1 MKMSYLKCLGL
12 ATLGFLM
19 SRDAAAYTSGVS
31 PEPVEHILNFD
42 DVALSDLIADVST
55 VTGYTFIVHPDA
67 RSRRVTVSSA
77 TPLSKQAVFEVF
89 LSTLRIQGF
98 AAIPSGQG
106 VYRIVPE
113 ESALAQA
120 GQAGSGQ
127 NSFVTEVFELSHIT
141 SLDAAR
147 MVKPVTDAQG
157 QVIANDGTKT
167 LIVVDYAENLPRLR
181 KLVAQ
186 IDVDPMVSETVSL
199 ANIPASEV
207 ARILTSI
214 GDQPSQNGQSTAL
227 KAIAAGGSN
236 SIVLYGS
243 PADVDKGKRIAR
255 ELDLA
260 DRQQDALKVIPLNN
274 ATAQDIVPIL
284 QQMALAMDGRRVG
297 GNVGDAAATTIAHHE
312 ATNSLVISAPPETL
326 AGLEKVIADL
336 DRRRSQVLVE
346 AIIVEMSD
354 DTARELG
361 LQFLLSGTNSS
372 TVPFISTN
380 YSRSAPNLLALTGA
394 LAKNNPFVSGTG
406 TGSGTA
412 VSNSFTQAAVSSLL
426 GLTGLTIG
434 AGGESGDTLF
444 GAVLTAVQNDT
455 KSRILSKPFNMTLD
469 NGTSSL
475 LVGQEVPIS
484 TGEVLGNAN
493 TNPFRT
499 VERKKIGVGLD
510 VTPRIS
516 NDGTIRLE
524 IKQEV
529 SSISGSIGTVTP
541 DLIFNTREINTSV
554 IADDGEI
561 IVIGGLVQQDE
572 TKTDEKV
579 PFLGDIPF
587 AGRLFRSEGKAR
599 GRTNLMVFIRP
610 TIVRDREAAS
620 RETARSYSYIRAE
633 ELWESDGDARVLD
646 GFFTEVLGSPPPK

>member
-1 MKMSYLKCLGL
+1 MKLPYLKCLGL
-12 ATLGFLM
+12 ATLSFLM
-19 SRDAAAYTSGVS
+19 SREASALVNGAAPATT
-31 PEPVEHILNFD
+31 EHILNFD
-42 DVALSDLIADVST
+42 DVALTDLIADVST

-67 RSRRVTVSSA
+67 RSRRVTVSST

-89 LSTLRIQGF
+89 LSSLRVQGF
-98 AAIPSGQG
+98 AAIPAGQG
-106 VYRIVPE
+106 IYRIVPE
-113 ESALAQA
+113 ENAVGEAGPSGGGSSA
-120 GQAGSGQ
+120 
-127 NSFVTEVFELSHIT
+127 FVTEVFGLSNIT

-157 QVIANDGTKT
+157 QVIGNDGSNT
-167 LIVVDYAENLPRLR
+167 LIVVDYAENLPRIR
-181 KLVAQ
+181 KLEAR
-186 IDVDPMVSETVSL
+186 IDVDPLVSETVSL
-199 ANIPASEV
+199 TNMPAGEV
-207 ARILTSI
+207 AKILNSI
-214 GDQPSQNGQSTAL
+214 GERSAESGRKSPL

-236 SIVLYGS
+236 AIVLYGS
-243 PADVDKGKRIAR
+243 QADVDKGKRIAN

-274 ATAQDIVPIL
+274 ANAIDIVPIL

-361 LQFLLSGTNSS
+361 VQFLLSGTNSS
-372 TVPFISTN
+372 TVPFVSTN

-394 LAKNNPFVSGTG
+394 LITDNPLTSGDDT
-406 TGSGTA
+406 TVATSLA
-412 VSNSFTQAAVSSLL
+412 QSAVSSLL

-434 AGGESGDTLF
+434 GGGQSGDTLF

-484 TGEVLGNAN
+484 TGEVLSATNS
-493 TNPFRT
+493 NPFRT

-561 IVIGGLVQQDE
+561 IVIGGLVQQEE
-572 TKTDEKV
+572 TEAKEKV
-579 PFLGDIPF
+579 PFLGDIPI
-587 AGRLFRSEGKAR
+587 AGRLFRSEGKSR

-610 TIVRDREAAS
+610 TIVRDREAAT

-633 ELWESDGDARVLD
+633 ELWQSDGEDRVLD
-646 GFFTEVLGSPPPK
+646 GFFTEVLGSPPPQ

>member
-1 MKMSYLKCLGL
+1 MKLPYLKCLGL
-12 ATLGFLM
+12 ATLSFLM
-19 SRDAAAYTSGVS
+19 SREASALVNGAAPATT
-31 PEPVEHILNFD
+31 EHILNFD
-42 DVALSDLIADVST
+42 DVALTDLIADVST

-67 RSRRVTVSSA
+67 RSRRVTVSST

-89 LSTLRIQGF
+89 LSSLRVQGF
-98 AAIPSGQG
+98 AAIPAGQG
-106 VYRIVPE
+106 IYRIVPE
-113 ESALAQA
+113 ENAVGEA
-120 GQAGSGQ
+120 GPSGGGSGA
-127 NSFVTEVFELSHIT
+127 FVTEVFGLSNIT

-157 QVIANDGTKT
+157 QVIANDGSNT
-167 LIVVDYAENLPRLR
+167 LIVVDYAENLPRIR
-181 KLVAQ
+181 KLVAR
-186 IDVDPMVSETVSL
+186 IDVDPLVSETVSL
-199 ANIPASEV
+199 TNIPAGEV
-207 ARILTSI
+207 AKILNSI
-214 GDQPSQNGQSTAL
+214 GERSAESGRKSPL

-236 SIVLYGS
+236 AIVLYGS
-243 PADVDKGKRIAR
+243 QADVDKGKRIAN

-274 ATAQDIVPIL
+274 ANAIDIVPIL

-361 LQFLLSGTNSS
+361 VQFLLSGTNSS
-372 TVPFISTN
+372 TVPFVSTN

-394 LAKNNPFVSGTG
+394 LVSDNPFTSVDDTTVATSLAQ
-406 TGSGTA
+406 S
-412 VSNSFTQAAVSSLL
+412 AVSSLL

-434 AGGESGDTLF
+434 GGGQSGDTLF

-484 TGEVLGNAN
+484 TGEVLSATNS
-493 TNPFRT
+493 NPFRT

-529 SSISGSIGTVTP
+529 SSISGSIGSVTP

-561 IVIGGLVQQDE
+561 IVIGGLVQQEE
-572 TKTDEKV
+572 TEAKEKV
-579 PFLGDIPF
+579 PFLGDIPI
-587 AGRLFRSEGKAR
+587 AGRLFRSEGKSR

-610 TIVRDREAAS
+610 TIVRDREAAT

-633 ELWESDGDARVLD
+633 ELWQSDGEDRVLD
-646 GFFTEVLGSPPPK
+646 GFFTEVLGSPPPQ

>member
-1 MKMSYLKCLGL
+1 MKLPYLKCLGL
-12 ATLGFLM
+12 ATLSFLM
-19 SRDAAAYTSGVS
+19 SREASALVNGAAPATT
-31 PEPVEHILNFD
+31 EHILNFD
-42 DVALSDLIADVST
+42 DVALTDLIADVST

-67 RSRRVTVSSA
+67 RSRRVTVSST

-89 LSTLRIQGF
+89 LSSLRVQGF
-98 AAIPSGQG
+98 AAIPAGQG
-106 VYRIVPE
+106 IYRIVPE
-113 ESALAQA
+113 ENAVGEAGPSGGGSSA
-120 GQAGSGQ
+120 
-127 NSFVTEVFELSHIT
+127 FVTEVFGLSNIT

-157 QVIANDGTKT
+157 QVIANDGSNT
-167 LIVVDYAENLPRLR
+167 LIVVDYAENLPRIR
-181 KLVAQ
+181 KLVAR
-186 IDVDPMVSETVSL
+186 IDVDPLVSETVSL
-199 ANIPASEV
+199 TNMPAGEV
-207 ARILTSI
+207 AKILNSI
-214 GDQPSQNGQSTAL
+214 GERSAESGRKSPL

-236 SIVLYGS
+236 AIVLYGS
-243 PADVDKGKRIAR
+243 QADVDKGKRIAND
-255 ELDLA
+255 LDLA

-274 ATAQDIVPIL
+274 ANAIDIVPIL

-361 LQFLLSGTNSS
+361 VQFLLSGTNSS
-372 TVPFISTN
+372 TVPFVSTN

-394 LAKNNPFVSGTG
+394 LITDNPLTSGDDT
-406 TGSGTA
+406 TVATSLA
-412 VSNSFTQAAVSSLL
+412 QSAVSSLL

-434 AGGESGDTLF
+434 GGGQSGDTLF

-484 TGEVLGNAN
+484 TGEVLSATNS
-493 TNPFRT
+493 NPFRT

-561 IVIGGLVQQDE
+561 IVIGGLVQQEE
-572 TKTDEKV
+572 TEAKEKV
-579 PFLGDIPF
+579 PFLGDIPI
-587 AGRLFRSEGKAR
+587 AGRLFRSEGKSR

-610 TIVRDREAAS
+610 TIVRDREAAT

-633 ELWESDGDARVLD
+633 ELWQSDGEDRVLD
-646 GFFTEVLGSPPPK
+646 GFFTEVLGSPPPQ

>member
-1 MKMSYLKCLGL
+1 MKLPYLKCLGL
-12 ATLGFLM
+12 ATLSFLM
-19 SRDAAAYTSGVS
+19 SREASALVNGAAPATT
-31 PEPVEHILNFD
+31 EHILNFD
-42 DVALSDLIADVST
+42 DVALTDLIADVST

-67 RSRRVTVSSA
+67 RSRRVTVSST

-89 LSTLRIQGF
+89 LSSLRVQGF
-98 AAIPSGQG
+98 AAIPAGQG
-106 VYRIVPE
+106 IYRIVPE
-113 ESALAQA
+113 ENAVGEAGPSGGGSSA
-120 GQAGSGQ
+120 
-127 NSFVTEVFELSHIT
+127 FVTEVFGLSNIT

-157 QVIANDGTKT
+157 QVIANDGSNT
-167 LIVVDYAENLPRLR
+167 LIVVDYAENLPRIR
-181 KLVAQ
+181 KLVAR
-186 IDVDPMVSETVSL
+186 IDVDPLVSETVSL
-199 ANIPASEV
+199 TNMPAGEV
-207 ARILTSI
+207 AKILNSI
-214 GDQPSQNGQSTAL
+214 GERSAESGRKSPL
-227 KAIAAGGSN
+227 KAIAGGSN
-236 SIVLYGS
+236 AIVLYGS
-243 PADVDKGKRIAR
+243 QADVDKGKRIAND
-255 ELDLA
+255 LDLA

-274 ATAQDIVPIL
+274 ANAIDIVPIL

-361 LQFLLSGTNSS
+361 VQFLLSGTNSS
-372 TVPFISTN
+372 TVPFVSTN

-394 LAKNNPFVSGTG
+394 LISDNPLTSGDDT
-406 TGSGTA
+406 TVATSLA
-412 VSNSFTQAAVSSLL
+412 QSAVSSLL

-434 AGGESGDTLF
+434 GGGQSGDTLF

-484 TGEVLGNAN
+484 TGEVLSATNS
-493 TNPFRT
+493 NPFRT

-561 IVIGGLVQQDE
+561 IVIGGLVQQEE
-572 TKTDEKV
+572 TEAKEKV
-579 PFLGDIPF
+579 PFLGDIPI
-587 AGRLFRSEGKAR
+587 AGRLFRSEGKSR

-610 TIVRDREAAS
+610 TIVRDREAAT

-633 ELWESDGDARVLD
+633 ELWQSDGEDRVLD
-646 GFFTEVLGSPPPK
+646 GFFTEVLGSPPPQ

>member
-1 MKMSYLKCLGL
+1 MKLPYLKCLGL
-12 ATLGFLM
+12 ATLSFLM
-19 SRDAAAYTSGVS
+19 SREASALVNGAAPATT
-31 PEPVEHILNFD
+31 EHILNFD
-42 DVALSDLIADVST
+42 DVALTDLIADVST

-67 RSRRVTVSSA
+67 RSRRVTVSST

-89 LSTLRIQGF
+89 LSSLRVQGF
-98 AAIPSGQG
+98 AAIPAGQG
-106 VYRIVPE
+106 IYRIVPE
-113 ESALAQA
+113 ENAVGEAGPSGGGSSA
-120 GQAGSGQ
+120 
-127 NSFVTEVFELSHIT
+127 FVTEVFGLSNIT

-157 QVIANDGTKT
+157 QVIANDGSNT
-167 LIVVDYAENLPRLR
+167 LIVVDYAENLPRIR
-181 KLVAQ
+181 KLVAR
-186 IDVDPMVSETVSL
+186 IDVDPLVSETVSL
-199 ANIPASEV
+199 TNMPAGEV
-207 ARILTSI
+207 AKILNSI
-214 GDQPSQNGQSTAL
+214 GERSAESGRKSPL

-236 SIVLYGS
+236 AIVLYGS
-243 PADVDKGKRIAR
+243 QADVDKGKRIAN

-274 ATAQDIVPIL
+274 ANAIDIVPIL

-361 LQFLLSGTNSS
+361 VQFLLSGTNSS
-372 TVPFISTN
+372 TVPFVSTN

-394 LAKNNPFVSGTG
+394 LITDNPLTSGDDT
-406 TGSGTA
+406 TVATSLA
-412 VSNSFTQAAVSSLL
+412 QSAVSSLL

-434 AGGESGDTLF
+434 GGGQSGDTLF

-484 TGEVLGNAN
+484 TGEVLSATNS
-493 TNPFRT
+493 NPFRT

-516 NDGTIRLE
+516 NDGTIRL
-524 IKQEV
+524 V
-529 SSISGSIGTVTP
+529 
-541 DLIFNTREINTSV
+541 
-554 IADDGEI
+554 
-561 IVIGGLVQQDE
+561 
-572 TKTDEKV
+572 
-579 PFLGDIPF
+579 
-587 AGRLFRSEGKAR
+587 AR
-599 GRTNLMVFIRP
+599 G
-610 TIVRDREAAS
+610 
-620 RETARSYSYIRAE
+620 
-633 ELWESDGDARVLD
+633 
-646 GFFTEVLGSPPPK
+646 

>member
-1 MKMSYLKCLGL
+1 MKLPYLKCLGL
-12 ATLGFLM
+12 ATLSFLM
-19 SRDAAAYTSGVS
+19 SREASALVNGAAPATT
-31 PEPVEHILNFD
+31 EHILNFD
-42 DVALSDLIADVST
+42 DVALTDLIADVST

-67 RSRRVTVSSA
+67 RSRRVTVSST

-89 LSTLRIQGF
+89 LSSLRVQGF
-98 AAIPSGQG
+98 AAIPAGQG
-106 VYRIVPE
+106 IYRIVPE
-113 ESALAQA
+113 ENAVGEA
-120 GQAGSGQ
+120 GPSGSG
-127 NSFVTEVFELSHIT
+127 SSAFVTEVFGLSNIT

-157 QVIANDGTKT
+157 QVIANDGSNT
-167 LIVVDYAENLPRLR
+167 LIVVDYAENLPRIR
-181 KLVAQ
+181 KLVAR
-186 IDVDPMVSETVSL
+186 IDVDPLVSETVSL
-199 ANIPASEV
+199 TNMPAGEV
-207 ARILTSI
+207 AKILNSI
-214 GDQPSQNGQSTAL
+214 GERSAESGRKSPL

-236 SIVLYGS
+236 AIVLYGS
-243 PADVDKGKRIAR
+243 QADVDKGKRIAND
-255 ELDLA
+255 LDLA

-274 ATAQDIVPIL
+274 ANAIDIVPIL

-361 LQFLLSGTNSS
+361 VQFLLSGTNSS
-372 TVPFISTN
+372 TVPFVSTN

-394 LAKNNPFVSGTG
+394 LISDNPLTSGDDT
-406 TGSGTA
+406 TVATSLA
-412 VSNSFTQAAVSSLL
+412 QSAVSSLL

-434 AGGESGDTLF
+434 GGGQSGDTLF

-484 TGEVLGNAN
+484 TGEVLSATNS
-493 TNPFRT
+493 NPFRT

-561 IVIGGLVQQDE
+561 IVIGGLVQQEE
-572 TKTDEKV
+572 TEAKEKV
-579 PFLGDIPF
+579 PFLGDIPI
-587 AGRLFRSEGKAR
+587 AGRLFRSEGKSR

-610 TIVRDREAAS
+610 TIVRDREAAT
-620 RETARSYSYIRAE
+620 RETARSYSYVRAE
-633 ELWESDGDARVLD
+633 ELWQSDGEDRVLD
-646 GFFTEVLGSPPPK
+646 GFFTEVLGSPPPQ

>member
-1 MKMSYLKCLGL
+1 MKLPYLKCLGL
-12 ATLGFLM
+12 ATLSFFL
-19 SRDAAAYTSGVS
+19 SRDASALVNGAA
-31 PEPVEHILNFD
+31 PEATEHILNFD

-67 RSRRVTVSSA
+67 RSRRVTVSST

-89 LSTLRIQGF
+89 LSSLRVQGF
-98 AAIPSGQG
+98 AAIPAGQG
-106 VYRIVPE
+106 IYRIVPE
-113 ESALAQA
+113 ESAVGEA
-120 GQAGSGQ
+120 GPSGGGS
-127 NSFVTEVFELSHIT
+127 SAFVTEVFGLSHIT

-157 QVIANDGTKT
+157 QVISNDGSNT
-167 LIVVDYAENLPRLR
+167 LIVVDYAENLPRIR
-181 KLVAQ
+181 KLVAR
-186 IDVDPMVSETVSL
+186 IDVDPLVSETVSL
-199 ANIPASEV
+199 TNIPAGEV
-207 ARILTSI
+207 AKILTSI
-214 GDQPSQNGQSTAL
+214 GERSAENGQKSAL

-236 SIVLYGS
+236 AIVLYGS
-243 PADVDKGKRIAR
+243 QADVDKGRRIAN

-274 ATAQDIVPIL
+274 ANAIDIVPIL

-361 LQFLLSGTNSS
+361 VQFLLSGTNSS
-372 TVPFISTN
+372 TVPFVSTN

-394 LAKNNPFVSGTG
+394 LVSDNPFTSGDDT
-406 TGSGTA
+406 TVATSLA
-412 VSNSFTQAAVSSLL
+412 QSAVSSLL

-434 AGGESGDTLF
+434 GGGQSGDTLF

-484 TGEVLGNAN
+484 TGEVLSATNS
-493 TNPFRT
+493 NPFRT

-572 TKTDEKV
+572 TEANEKV
-579 PFLGDIPF
+579 PFLGDIPI
-587 AGRLFRSEGKAR
+587 AGRLFRSEGKSRA
-599 GRTNLMVFIRP
+599 RTNLMVFIRP
-610 TIVRDREAAS
+610 TIVRDRSAAS
-620 RETARSYSYIRAE
+620 RETARSYAYIRAE
-633 ELWESDGDARVLD
+633 ELWQSDSEEGVLD

>member
-1 MKMSYLKCLGL
+1 MKLPYLKCLGL
-12 ATLGFLM
+12 ATLSFLM
-19 SRDAAAYTSGVS
+19 SREASALVNGAAPATT
-31 PEPVEHILNFD
+31 EHILNFD
-42 DVALSDLIADVST
+42 DVALTDLIADVST

-67 RSRRVTVSSA
+67 RSRRVTVSST

-89 LSTLRIQGF
+89 LSSLRVQGF
-98 AAIPSGQG
+98 AAIPAGQG
-106 VYRIVPE
+106 IYRIVPE
-113 ESALAQA
+113 ENAVGEA
-120 GQAGSGQ
+120 GPSGSG
-127 NSFVTEVFELSHIT
+127 SSAFVTEVFGLSNIT

-157 QVIANDGTKT
+157 QVIANDGSNT
-167 LIVVDYAENLPRLR
+167 LIVVDYAENLPRIR
-181 KLVAQ
+181 KLVAR
-186 IDVDPMVSETVSL
+186 IDVDPLVSETVSL
-199 ANIPASEV
+199 TNMPAGEV
-207 ARILTSI
+207 AKILNSI
-214 GDQPSQNGQSTAL
+214 GERSAESGRKSPL

-236 SIVLYGS
+236 AIVLYGS
-243 PADVDKGKRIAR
+243 QADVDKGKRIAN

-274 ATAQDIVPIL
+274 ANAIDIVPIL

-361 LQFLLSGTNSS
+361 VQFLLSGTNSS
-372 TVPFISTN
+372 TVPFVSTN

-394 LAKNNPFVSGTG
+394 LITDNPLTSGDDT
-406 TGSGTA
+406 TVATSLA
-412 VSNSFTQAAVSSLL
+412 QSAVSSLL

-434 AGGESGDTLF
+434 GGGQSGDTLF

-484 TGEVLGNAN
+484 TGEVLSATNS
-493 TNPFRT
+493 NPFRT

-561 IVIGGLVQQDE
+561 IVIGGLVQQEE
-572 TKTDEKV
+572 TEAKEKV
-579 PFLGDIPF
+579 PFLGDIPI
-587 AGRLFRSEGKAR
+587 AGRLFRSEGKSR

-610 TIVRDREAAS
+610 TIVRDREAAT

-633 ELWESDGDARVLD
+633 ELWQSDGEDRVLD
-646 GFFTEVLGSPPPK
+646 GFFTEVLGSPPPQ